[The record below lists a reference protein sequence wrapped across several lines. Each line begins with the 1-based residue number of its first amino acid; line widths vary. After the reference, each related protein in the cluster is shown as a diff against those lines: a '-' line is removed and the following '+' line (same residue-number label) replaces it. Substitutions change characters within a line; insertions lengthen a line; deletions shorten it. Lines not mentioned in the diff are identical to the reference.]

1 MMQHFYIDQG
11 CKIQNNLSLVSYSPS
26 NPILW
31 IETTAIQNASTTT
44 RNHITAGVN
53 IYASDELI
61 KGKNLEITSTSRL
74 NGAMTAQ
81 TVNLS
86 SIAHN
91 DSSGLEC

>member
-1 MMQHFYIDQG
+1 M
-11 CKIQNNLSLVSYSPS
+11 SLGSYSLS
-26 NPILW
+26 NPTLW
-31 IETTAIQNASTTT
+31 IESTAIQNASITKS
-44 RNHITAGVN
+44 NHITAGVN
-53 IYASDELI
+53 IYATDELI